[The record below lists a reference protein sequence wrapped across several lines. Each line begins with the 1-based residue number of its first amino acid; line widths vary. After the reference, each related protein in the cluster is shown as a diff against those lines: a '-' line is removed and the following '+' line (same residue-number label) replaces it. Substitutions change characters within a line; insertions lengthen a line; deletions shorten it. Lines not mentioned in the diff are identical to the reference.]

1 VFPYDGFEKFKPV
14 YDFNNRIM
22 KTNIIYSR
30 ISVLMMIIWGVVSCG
45 DDDQKI
51 SYSELPE
58 LSQQFIET
66 YFEGVIIT
74 KVEKKS
80 GEPHYKVDLAN
91 GFEVRFF
98 ESGEWQAVDGN
109 GTSIPYKMQIELL
122 PIKIV
127 NYVSENFPVAEM
139 VEMSRHNYGFEI
151 ELNTNPET
159 EIHFD
164 KDGNMIV
171 NAVE

>member
-1 VFPYDGFEKFKPV
+1 
-14 YDFNNRIM
+14 M

-30 ISVLMMIIWGVVSCG
+30 ILVLMMIIWGVVSCG

-51 SYSELPE
+51 SYSKLPE

-66 YFEGVIIT
+66 YFEGVVIT

-91 GFEVRFF
+91 GFEVCFF

-109 GTSIPYKMQIELL
+109 GTSIPYKMQIGLL
-122 PIKIV
+122 PIKVV
-127 NYVSENFPVAEM
+127 NYVSENFPAAEM

-164 KDGNMIV
+164 KDGNIIV
-171 NAVE
+171 DAVE

>member
-1 VFPYDGFEKFKPV
+1 
-14 YDFNNRIM
+14 M

-30 ISVLMMIIWGVVSCG
+30 VSVLIMIILGVISCS

-51 SYSELPE
+51 SYNKLPE

-98 ESGEWQAVDGN
+98 ESGEWQ
-109 GTSIPYKMQIELL
+109 
-122 PIKIV
+122 
-127 NYVSENFPVAEM
+127 
-139 VEMSRHNYGFEI
+139 
-151 ELNTNPET
+151 
-159 EIHFD
+159 
-164 KDGNMIV
+164 
-171 NAVE
+171 

>member
-1 VFPYDGFEKFKPV
+1 MTKKFRV
-14 YDFNNRIM
+14 A
-22 KTNIIYSR
+22 
-30 ISVLMMIIWGVVSCG
+30 
-45 DDDQKI
+45 
-51 SYSELPE
+51 SYRNYT
-58 LSQQFIET
+58 QQFIET

-80 GEPHYKVDLAN
+80 GEPQYKVDLAN

-139 VEMSRHNYGFEI
+139 VEMQ
-151 ELNTNPET
+151 P
-159 EIHFD
+159 
-164 KDGNMIV
+164 
-171 NAVE
+171 A